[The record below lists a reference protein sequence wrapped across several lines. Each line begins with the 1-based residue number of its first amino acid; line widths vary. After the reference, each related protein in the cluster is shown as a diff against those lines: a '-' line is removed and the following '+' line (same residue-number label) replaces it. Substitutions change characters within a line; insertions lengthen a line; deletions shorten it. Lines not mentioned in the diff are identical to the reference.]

1 MADLLHIFAA
11 VPVAIWLGLLFLR
24 GGFWRSD
31 QWLDG
36 DSALPDPWPSV
47 VAVVPA
53 RDEAPTVGRAVASLL
68 AQEYPGPL
76 SVVVV
81 DDASRDGTADAAR
94 ASAAGDERLTVVA
107 GGPLPKG
114 WMGKP
119 WAMQQGLKAAVPGA
133 AFVLFTDADIEYES
147 LMLRRLVAKAEGE
160 RLNLVSLM
168 ALLRCRSPWE
178 RLLVPAFVFF
188 FQKLYP
194 FPQVNDPSR
203 HPAAAAGGCMLARR
217 QALDH
222 AGGLEAIHDR
232 LIDDCALAALLK
244 NHGPIWIGLTRRV
257 HSLRPYYRLG
267 ELWMTVTRTAF
278 EQLGHSWIVLV
289 ATILAMGVI
298 YLVPPLAVLSGL
310 ESGDL
315 WLVGLGLAA
324 WLVMGVAYRPTLDL
338 YGRPGASALFLPLS
352 ALMFT
357 LMTIDSARR
366 HLQGRGGA
374 WKGRHYGAVDVS
386 DR

>member
-1 MADLLHIFAA
+1 VANLLHIFAA

-36 DSALPDPWPSV
+36 DSALPDSWPSV

-68 AQEYPGPL
+68 AQDYPGPF
-76 SVVVV
+76 SIVVV

-147 LMLRRLVAKAEGE
+147 SMLRRLVAKAEGE

-289 ATILAMGVI
+289 ATILAMGAI

-310 ESGDL
+310 RSGDL

-324 WLVMGVAYRPTLDL
+324 WLLMGVAYRPTLDL
-338 YGRPGASALFLPLS
+338 YGRPAASALFLPLS